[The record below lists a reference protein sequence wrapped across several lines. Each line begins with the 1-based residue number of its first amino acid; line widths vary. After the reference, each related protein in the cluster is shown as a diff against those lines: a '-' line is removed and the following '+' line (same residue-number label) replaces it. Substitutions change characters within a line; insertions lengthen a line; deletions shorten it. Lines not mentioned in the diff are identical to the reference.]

1 MVHQPRTVAA
11 ALVAAALLISALA
24 AVAAASEL
32 GPGGTF
38 SDDNGNIHEPNIEAI
53 AAVGVTKG
61 CNPPANNRFC
71 PASSVTRGQMAAFL
85 VRALNLP
92 STGTDFFTDDGGSA
106 FENDI
111 NRLAAAGITKGCN
124 PPDNNRFCPDTNVT
138 RAVMAAFLVRAFDYT
153 DTGGGGLFGDTPGSI
168 FANDIDRLATAGV
181 TKGCNP
187 PENDR
192 FCPDELVLRDQM
204 ASFLARALGLPAIV
218 PPPATPLM
226 AIEGL
231 AFTGAFRLKNG
242 DFGVSNINYAVGALA
257 YNPANSSLFI
267 VGHANQSAV
276 AEYPIPEP
284 GMQAAVADLPESA
297 DPLQVFVDVLAV
309 TSDGNPDSL
318 DRITGMM
325 VVDGALIVN
334 AETWYDAPADN
345 TYTTLVVPDAG
356 NLGAN
361 VGGFFRLDG
370 AVHAGG
376 YMSPIPAAYQETFGA
391 GYLTGWSS
399 VYSIVSR
406 YSVGPSLWTFEPA
419 DLLDPGL
426 SSGDSVTATAFM
438 NFGFSEGRLGDR
450 AVEYAPQGQAGPFE
464 PASPLWNILS
474 RGRYGFIVPGTRTF
488 AVIGS
493 SGGLENGIG
502 YKAVQDDGNVCG
514 GPCPYTAGDSYNY
527 YWLFDIDEIL
537 GADNVYDPRPYDYGK
552 WSVPYDDGGANKV
565 IGATFDPDGGVLYV
579 ALGNAAQ
586 VGTYDRPPLILTF
599 TIVE

>member
-1 MVHQPRTVAA
+1 MGLLVSVLVVASA
-11 ALVAAALLISALA
+11 AG
-24 AVAAASEL
+24 EL
-32 GPGGTF
+32 PPGGTF

-53 AAVGVTKG
+53 AAIGVTRG

-71 PASSVTRGQMAAFL
+71 PDAPVTRGQMAAFL
-85 VRALNLP
+85 SRALNLP
-92 STGTDFFTDDGGSA
+92 GANADFFTDDEGSA
-106 FENDI
+106 FEADI

-124 PPDNNRFCPDTNVT
+124 PPDNDEFCPDADVT
-138 RAVMAAFLVRAFDYT
+138 REAMAAFLVRGFGYA
-153 DTGGGGLFGDTPGSI
+153 DTGGSGLFADTAGSV
-168 FANDIDRLATAGV
+168 FGTDIDKLATAGV

-187 PENDR
+187 PANTN
-192 FCPDELVLRDQM
+192 FCPNDPVLRDQM
-204 ASFLARALGLPAIV
+204 ASFLARALGLTAIV
-218 PPPATPLM
+218 PPPPTALM
-226 AIEGL
+226 AIDDL
-231 AFTGAFRLKNG
+231 VFTGAFRLKNG

-257 YNPANSSLFI
+257 YNPDNDSLFI

-276 AEYPIPEP
+276 AEYPIPEA
-284 GMQAAVADLPESA
+284 GMQAAVADLPESG
-297 DPLQVFVDVLAV
+297 DPLQVFTDLLGAAA
-309 TSDGNPDSL
+309 DGNPDSL

-345 TYTTLVVPDAG
+345 TYTTLVVPDADE
-356 NLGAN
+356 LGTD
-361 VGGFFRLDG
+361 VQGFFRLDG

-376 YMSPIPAAYQETFGA
+376 YMSPIPTAYQAAFGA
-391 GYLTGWSS
+391 EYLTGWSS

-406 YSVGPSLWTFEPA
+406 YSVGPSLWTFDPA
-419 DLLDPGL
+419 ALMSAGLVPGA
-426 SSGDSVTATAFM
+426 SISATPFM

-488 AVIGS
+488 AVLGS

-537 GADNVYDPRPYDYGK
+537 AADNVYDPRPYDYGK
-552 WSVPYDDGGANKV
+552 WSVPYDNGGANKV
-565 IGATFDPDGGVLYV
+565 IGATFDPVEGVLYV

-599 TIVE
+599 QVSP

>member
-1 MVHQPRTVAA
+1 MERRARAVGASLVVAGM
-11 ALVAAALLISALA
+11 LVSVF
-24 AVAAASEL
+24 AVASFAGEL
-32 GPGGTF
+32 PPGGTF
-38 SDDNGNIHEPNIEAI
+38 SDDNGNIHEGNIEAI
-53 AAVGVTKG
+53 AADGVTKG
-61 CNPPANNRFC
+61 CNPPANNLFC
-71 PASSVTRGQMAAFL
+71 PSSSVTRGQMAAFL

-92 STGTDFFTDDGGSA
+92 STGTDFFTDDGASG
-106 FENDI
+106 FESDI

-124 PPDNNRFCPDTNVT
+124 PPENDEFCPETIVT
-138 RAVMAAFLVRAFDYT
+138 REVMAAFLVRAFDYA
-153 DTGGGGLFGDTPGSI
+153 DTGGGGLFADTADSM
-168 FANDIDRLATAGV
+168 FRSDIDRLATAGV
-181 TKGCNP
+181 TKGCDP
-187 PENDR
+187 PDNDR
-192 FCPDELVLRDQM
+192 FCPNDPVLRDQM
-204 ASFLARALGLPAIV
+204 ASFLARALGLPAIT
-218 PPPATPLM
+218 PPPANPLM
-226 AIEGL
+226 AIDDL
-231 AFTGAFRLKNG
+231 VFTGAFRLKNG

-257 YNPANSSLFI
+257 YNPANDSLFI

-276 AEYPIPEP
+276 AEYPIPEA
-284 GMQAAVADLPESA
+284 GMQPAVADLPESA
-297 DPLQVFVDVLAV
+297 DPLQPFADVLAA
-309 TSDGNPDSL
+309 TTDGNPDSL

-334 AETWYDAPADN
+334 AETWYDAPGDN
-345 TYTTLVVPDAG
+345 TYTTLVVPDVD

-376 YMSPIPAAYQETFGA
+376 YMSPIPAAYQEAFGA

-406 YSVGPSLWTFEPA
+406 YSVGPSLWTFDSA

-426 SSGDSVTATAFM
+426 SSGESVTATAFM

-493 SGGLENGIG
+493 TGGLENGIG
-502 YKAVQDDGNVCG
+502 YKAVQDDGNLCG

-527 YWLFDIDEIL
+527 YWLFDVDEIL
-537 GADNVYDPRPYDYGK
+537 GADNVFDPRPYDYGK
-552 WSVPYDDGGANKV
+552 WSVPYDNGGANKV

-599 TIVE
+599 QVSP